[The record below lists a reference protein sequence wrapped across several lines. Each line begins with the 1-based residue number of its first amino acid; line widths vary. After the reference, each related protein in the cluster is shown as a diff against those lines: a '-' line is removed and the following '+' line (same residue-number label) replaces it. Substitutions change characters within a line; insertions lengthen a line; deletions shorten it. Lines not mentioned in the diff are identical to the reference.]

1 MGTNSKL
8 FAVRLDGIKEIGEF
22 VSRISTL
29 DGDYDLSCGRRNI
42 DAKSLMG
49 IFSLDI
55 NQELLLTAHMPE
67 EIEVMKS
74 KLEHFIVR
82 EVF

>member
-8 FAVRLDGIKEIGEF
+8 FAIRLKGIKEIGEF

-29 DGDYDLSCGRRNI
+29 SGDYDLSCGRRNI

-55 NQELLLTAHMPE
+55 NQELLLTVHMP

-74 KLEHFIVR
+74 KLEQFIVR